1 MAGGEALLISF
12 LREIC
17 QERLCVYFVPNSRNE
32 LFSAPSYLNPQA
44 LNFFLFLWGN
54 FFFSNYLDNQNPYI
68 YFLNVL
74 DTIKYV

>member
-1 MAGGEALLISF
+1 MPH
-12 LREIC
+12 
-17 QERLCVYFVPNSRNE
+17 CVYFVPNSRNE

-74 DTIKYV
+74 DTIKYVLNIVQKLDLAEQDFHR